1 MAALWPLLL
10 ALSLRCMGAGGFVA
24 HVESMCL
31 LDDDG
36 TPKDFTYCVSFN
48 KDLLACWDPDQG
60 KIAPC
65 EFGVLYKLAEILS
78 NFLNGQE
85 GLIQRLHN
93 GLQDCATR
101 TQPFW
106 NALTH
111 RTRPPSVRVAQTAP
125 FNTREPV
132 MLACYVWGF
141 YPADVT
147 ITWMKN
153 GQLVKSH
160 SNKEKTAQPNGD
172 WTYQTVSYLALT
184 PSYGDIYTCVV
195 QHSGT
200 SEPVRGDWT
209 PGLSPIQTV
218 KVSVSAATLG
228 VGIIIFCVGF
238 FRWRK
243 SHASSYAPLPGSTY
257 PEGRH

>member
-1 MAALWPLLL
+1 M
-10 ALSLRCMGAGGFVA
+10 A

-31 LDDDG
+31 LDDEG

-111 RTRPPSVRVAQTAP
+111 RTSEQRGSREAGPGRQRARRCLSAKGVDARAGRDSVDQ
-125 FNTREPV
+125 EE
-132 MLACYVWGF
+132 G
-141 YPADVT
+141 
-147 ITWMKN
+147 
-153 GQLVKSH
+153 G
-160 SNKEKTAQPNGD
+160 
-172 WTYQTVSYLALT
+172 WT
-184 PSYGDIYTCVV
+184 
-195 QHSGT
+195 
-200 SEPVRGDWT
+200 
-209 PGLSPIQTV
+209 
-218 KVSVSAATLG
+218 
-228 VGIIIFCVGF
+228 
-238 FRWRK
+238 
-243 SHASSYAPLPGSTY
+243 
-257 PEGRH
+257 